1 MNMLNFLEII
11 VDAGGSIID
20 VIAWPFTL
28 VVLVLVFRKPILD
41 RINAKIKFSYKD
53 FGMELDEIKKKRLG
67 GGEKSLLNINQDN
80 LSWETYLDM
89 AEIATVNTG
98 YLALL
103 LKQGTSDTNLKQ
115 MVKVE
120 FRALLNFVNKH
131 REKSTLSPFYSV
143 LKENL

>member
-11 VDAGGSIID
+11 VDAGASIID
-20 VIAWPFTL
+20 SIAWPFTL